1 MPEWEEPG
9 RPRGTGRR
17 PGARA
22 PRPDRARSRGGN
34 APSPAS
40 RARRTPPPRGPRQA
54 RSQQDSARAQRSRFE
69 RRARAFVAAASII
82 VLLATGVAWQ
92 QYDAF
97 ASRLATAAGLDL
109 GQGAD
114 GATDILLVGTD
125 SRTDAHGNA
134 LTEEERDKLRAG
146 EADST
151 NTDTIVLIR
160 VPDNGQS
167 ASAFSI
173 PRDSYVTVPED
184 VPGDDWPADRKV
196 KINSVFGSTRFQELV
211 RLVEEE
217 GMDRAEAEPIATS
230 AGRDALI
237 KTVAALTGIS
247 VDHYAEIGLLG
258 FLLLTDAIGGVEV
271 CLNNPVNDPLS
282 GADFPAGRQV
292 LDGADALSFVRQR
305 QGLPGMDIGR
315 IHRQQV
321 FMASLSRRVLST
333 DVLTSPSKLSDLSSA
348 IQRSVVIDE
357 NWDILAF
364 AKQFQDLAAGNV
376 QFETIP
382 VVTTNAW
389 SSDGAQSVVE
399 VDPDA
404 VQARFAEVIVEAAE
418 PEEEPLPEFGFD
430 PSDITVNVA
439 NASLL
444 EGLATR
450 VADELTRVGFI
461 EGEVGNWLGKPTM
474 HSKVITADTGS
485 DAARAIAD
493 HLGGLPLEQDLELR
507 KDQIQVVLTTR
518 YDGPGAA
525 APPPPSPE
533 PDEAVVL
540 AEGDVPPPVSA
551 EHAGPPCVD

>member
-1 MPEWEEPG
+1 M
-9 RPRGTGRR
+9 
-17 PGARA
+17 
-22 PRPDRARSRGGN
+22 
-34 APSPAS
+34 
-40 RARRTPPPRGPRQA
+40 
-54 RSQQDSARAQRSRFE
+54 
-69 RRARAFVAAASII
+69 I
-82 VLLATGVAWQ
+82 VLLSTGLAWQ

-97 ASRLATAAGLDL
+97 ASRLATAAGLEL
-109 GQGAD
+109 GQDAD
-114 GATDILLVGTD
+114 GAIDILLVGTD

-134 LTEEERDKLRAG
+134 LTQEERDKLHAG
-146 EADST
+146 DADAT

-160 VPDNGQS
+160 VPDNGES

-173 PRDSYVTVPED
+173 PRDSYVTVPDE
-184 VPGDDWPADRKV
+184 VPGDDWPGDRRV

-217 GMDRAEAEPIATS
+217 GMDRDEAATIATA

-237 KTVAALTGIS
+237 KTVAELTGVS

-271 CLNNPVNDPLS
+271 CLNNAVYDPLS

-305 QGLPGMDIGR
+305 EGLPGMDIGR

-333 DVLTSPSKLSDLSSA
+333 DVLTSPSKLSELSSA
-348 IQRSVVIDE
+348 IQRSVVIDD

-389 SSDGAQSVVE
+389 SSDGSQSVVE
-399 VDPDA
+399 VDP
-404 VQARFAEVIVEAAE
+404 EEVEARLAQVLADSVE
-418 PEEEPLPEFGFD
+418 QEEPLPDFGFD

-450 VADELTRVGFI
+450 VVDELTRVGFV

-474 HSKVITADTGS
+474 GSKVITADTGS

-493 HLGGLPLEQDLELR
+493 YLGGLPLEQDLDLR

-525 APPPPSPE
+525 APPEMPQ
-533 PDEAVVL
+533 PDEQVVL

>member
-1 MPEWEEPG
+1 M
-9 RPRGTGRR
+9 
-17 PGARA
+17 
-22 PRPDRARSRGGN
+22 
-34 APSPAS
+34 
-40 RARRTPPPRGPRQA
+40 
-54 RSQQDSARAQRSRFE
+54 
-69 RRARAFVAAASII
+69 I
-82 VLLATGVAWQ
+82 VLLSTGLAWQ

-109 GQGAD
+109 GQDAD

-125 SRTDAHGNA
+125 SRTDAHGNP

-167 ASAFSI
+167 AAAFSI
-173 PRDSYVTVPED
+173 PRDSYVMVPDE
-184 VPGDDWPADRKV
+184 VPGDDWPQDRKV

-211 RLVEEE
+211 RLVEDE
-217 GMDRAEAEPIATS
+217 GMERAKAEPIATA

-237 KTVAALTGIS
+237 KTVAELTGVS

-271 CLNNPVNDPLS
+271 CLNNAVNDPLS
-282 GADFPAGRQV
+282 GADFPAGQQV

-305 QGLPGMDIGR
+305 EGLPGMDIGR
-315 IHRQQV
+315 INRQQV

-333 DVLTSPSKLSDLSSA
+333 DVLTSPSKLSELSSA

-357 NWDILAF
+357 DWDVLAF

-389 SSDGAQSVVE
+389 SNDGSQSVVE
-399 VDPDA
+399 VDPES
-404 VQARFAEVIVEAAE
+404 VQSRFADVLAEAAE
-418 PEEEPLPEFGFD
+418 PEEKPVPEFGFD
-430 PSDITVNVA
+430 PSEITVNVA

-444 EGLATR
+444 EGLANR
-450 VADELTRVGFI
+450 VAEELNRVGFV

-474 HSKVITADTGS
+474 HSKVITADTS
-485 DAARAIAD
+485 SETARAIAD
-493 HLGGLPLEQDLELR
+493 HLGGLPLEQDLDLR
-507 KDQIQVVLTTR
+507 KDQIQVVLTTH
-518 YDGPGAA
+518 YNGPGAA
-525 APPPPSPE
+525 GPPPPPE
-533 PDEAVVL
+533 DGEAGEAVVL